1 MEPPEIQYARSGD
14 VAIAYQVVGDGPVDL
29 VYVPLNLSIAVSWEQ
44 PVVAEFYERLATSS
58 RLILLD
64 KRGTG
69 ISDRPRALPTLE
81 SQMDD
86 VRAVLDAVG
95 SEQAVLFGGLHGA
108 QMCALFAATYPERTS
123 ALILYNAVI
132 RVQMT
137 PDERRAWLRQ
147 IRGTW
152 GSEASIDRL
161 LQQNYPSHADDPEFK
176 RWYARAVR
184 ISASPGS
191 AYEFLR
197 TFVEGDI
204 GDVLQAI
211 RVPTLVMYRR
221 DIETAAGIV
230 RDLAEQSQTLAGSLP
245 NAQLVPIAG
254 LDVAPY
260 AGSEVVVEVE
270 RFLSAPEAPHVP
282 DRVLATVLFTDIIG
296 STEQAARLGDH
307 GWRELLTTHRR
318 AVRREL
324 ARFRG
329 EEVDTAGDGFFATF
343 DGPARA
349 IECARAILTA
359 AAEDGLELRA
369 GLHTGECEIA
379 DGKVA
384 GLAVHI
390 GARVAAV
397 AGGGEILVSRT
408 VKDLVAGSEVEFD
421 DRGARELK
429 GVPGEWHLF
438 AVR

>member
-29 VYVPLNLSIAVSWEQ
+29 VYLPLNLSIAVSWEQ

-230 RDLAEQSQTLAGSLP
+230 RDLAE
-245 NAQLVPIAG
+245 
-254 LDVAPY
+254 
-260 AGSEVVVEVE
+260 
-270 RFLSAPEAPHVP
+270 
-282 DRVLATVLFTDIIG
+282 
-296 STEQAARLGDH
+296 
-307 GWRELLTTHRR
+307 
-318 AVRREL
+318 
-324 ARFRG
+324 
-329 EEVDTAGDGFFATF
+329 
-343 DGPARA
+343 
-349 IECARAILTA
+349 
-359 AAEDGLELRA
+359 
-369 GLHTGECEIA
+369 
-379 DGKVA
+379 
-384 GLAVHI
+384 
-390 GARVAAV
+390 
-397 AGGGEILVSRT
+397 
-408 VKDLVAGSEVEFD
+408 
-421 DRGARELK
+421 
-429 GVPGEWHLF
+429 
-438 AVR
+438 